1 MFALAFFAAAGPLAT
16 DMYLPGL
23 PSLREDLGTS
33 PALAQLT
40 ISGFMVGMA
49 VGNLLFGPISDA
61 TGRKRPVVI
70 GSAVFL
76 LASVLCAI
84 APGIHSL
91 IAARVLQGAAGGCVV
106 VVSRAVVPDLVSGA
120 AAARAFSGL
129 MALTGFMPAIAPAL
143 GSAVLPLG
151 GWRGVFWFL
160 AAVNLV
166 QVLLALRLP
175 ESLPPERRTENA
187 LRSLLPRIARCFT
200 RPAYIG
206 YMAAGALGFGALFA
220 YISASPLVLQNQLG
234 FSPHAYALTFGTIAL
249 LLPASNAANMRL
261 VKRAHPRKLLVRAL
275 LIDASAA
282 VLLTILAVTAP
293 KPWLVIP
300 LLAVLAAMSGFITAN
315 ASALAV
321 EQIRDIGAG
330 AGTGAMGFI
339 QFVVAAVVAPAA
351 GIGGNHAL
359 AMALASLTC
368 AAAAIALVQTLTRA
382 PGRR

>member
-61 TGRKRPVVI
+61 TGRK
-70 GSAVFL
+70 
-76 LASVLCAI
+76 
-84 APGIHSL
+84 
-91 IAARVLQGAAGGCVV
+91 
-106 VVSRAVVPDLVSGA
+106 
-120 AAARAFSGL
+120 
-129 MALTGFMPAIAPAL
+129 
-143 GSAVLPLG
+143 
-151 GWRGVFWFL
+151 
-160 AAVNLV
+160 
-166 QVLLALRLP
+166 
-175 ESLPPERRTENA
+175 
-187 LRSLLPRIARCFT
+187 

-275 LIDASAA
+275 LIDAAAA
-282 VLLTILAVTAP
+282 VLLTVLAVTNP

-321 EQIRDIGAG
+321 DQIRDIGAG

-351 GIGGNHAL
+351 GIGDNHAL

-368 AAAAIALVQTLTRA
+368 AGLAIALVETLTRA